1 MWRQQKATVQ
11 LSDEGRKAIADVVK
25 KELTALLAEEGDLTS
40 KCLAK
45 MRRIIDGS
53 EPMLRVGLP
62 ERKRNGMGGIPVPNY
77 ADPMEQGVYSTG
89 SIGAIEEGMGMG
101 DSPDDY
107 GLGMDQQAMVGS
119 SLQETFGAKMMRELV
134 AAIPK
139 LLRPAPTLTD
149 LVTAAAAAKDAGL
162 AGVQKD
168 IEEKIAARIEPPK
181 EETAPPTEPQQQ
193 PGVAKVAYSED
204 PQEEA
209 SP

>member
-1 MWRQQKATVQ
+1 MWRQQKAAVQ
-11 LSDEGRKAIADVVK
+11 ISDDGRKAIAEVVK

-40 KCLAK
+40 KRLAK

-62 ERKRNGMGGIPVPNY
+62 ERKRKGMGGIAIPNY
-77 ADPMEQGVYSTG
+77 AGPMEPDVYGGVDEIEQGT
-89 SIGAIEEGMGMG
+89 AMG

-149 LVTAAAAAKDAGL
+149 LVTAAAAAKEAGL

-181 EETAPPTEPQQQ
+181 EETVPPTEPQQQ
-193 PGVAKVAYSED
+193 PGVAKVAYSQD
-204 PQEEA
+204 PQEET

>member
-1 MWRQQKATVQ
+1 MWKQQKATVQ
-11 LSDEGRKAIADVVK
+11 ISDDGRKAIAEVVK

-40 KCLAK
+40 KRLAK

-62 ERKRNGMGGIPVPNY
+62 ERKRNGMGGIAVPNY
-77 ADPMEQGVYSTG
+77 AGPMEDNVGVYSTG
-89 SIGAIEEGMGMG
+89 AIGDIEQGMG

-162 AGVQKD
+162 TTVLKD

-181 EETAPPTEPQQQ
+181 DEPSPPTEAQQ
-193 PGVAKVAYSED
+193 PGVAKVAYSQD
-204 PQEEA
+204 PQEET

>member
-1 MWRQQKATVQ
+1 MWRQQKAAMQ

-25 KELTALLAEEGDLTS
+25 KELTALLAEEGDLTA
-40 KCLAK
+40 KHLMK

-62 ERKRNGMGGIPVPNY
+62 ARKRNGMGGIAVPNY
-77 ADPMEQGVYSTG
+77 AGPEPVAYGIDEIEQGIS
-89 SIGAIEEGMGMG
+89 EN
-101 DSPDDY
+101 PDDY
-107 GLGMDQQAMVGS
+107 GLGMDPQAMVGS
-119 SLQETFGAKMMRELV
+119 TLQETFGAKMMRELV
-134 AAIPK
+134 AAVPK

-162 AGVQKD
+162 TTVLKD

-181 EETAPPTEPQQQ
+181 DEPATPTGQEQ
-193 PGVAKVAYSED
+193 PGVATVPYSQD
-204 PQEEA
+204 QQEET